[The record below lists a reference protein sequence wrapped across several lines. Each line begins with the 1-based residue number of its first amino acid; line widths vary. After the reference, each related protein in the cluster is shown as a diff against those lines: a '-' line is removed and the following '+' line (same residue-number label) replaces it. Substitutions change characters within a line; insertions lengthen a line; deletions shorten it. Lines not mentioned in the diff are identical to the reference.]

1 MARGLK
7 FQLQG
12 GDGLYYLCSENLDA
26 DQLCSYCAADLRLCV
41 AYVKIMFFYDKAHFQ
56 VEGLTKRSS
65 RRRMKLTCVATTPSL
80 TAR

>member
-12 GDGLYYLCSENLDA
+12 GDGLYYLCSENIDA
-26 DQLCSYCAADLRLCV
+26 DQLCSYCAADLRLCFRICENHV
-41 AYVKIMFFYDKAHFQ
+41 FYDAAHFQ